1 MNPTPDPPDPQDPKD
16 PKATRYPT
24 NLDDTRRLLA
34 SLWERSL
41 PVLNDRIA
49 QLERTVLAARA
60 GTLTPQL
67 RKEAAAI
74 AHKLA
79 GSLGM
84 FGYPEGTRFARRIE
98 VHLDHAGPVDPLLLA
113 EDLAAMRAT
122 ISL

>member
-1 MNPTPDPPDPQDPKD
+1 MTTSPDPKEYKD
-16 PKATRYPT
+16 SRHTT

-41 PVLNDRIA
+41 PVLKDRIA
-49 QLERTVLAARA
+49 QLDRTVLAARA

-67 RKEAAAI
+67 RKEAATT

-84 FGYPEGTRFARRIE
+84 FGYPEGTRFARRLE
-98 VHLDHAGPVDPLLLA
+98 VHLDHAGPVDPLRLA

-122 ISL
+122 VSL